1 MSKKHQYILRKNGI
15 DADRYLSMRIDKE
28 SIPDG
33 AEVVIQI
40 KDKDTGELRTVPV
53 STAFDGYFGKN
64 SRFYMQVMNDGHVF
78 NPYIHRRFLPAQFQR
93 NIRTAG
99 YNGIHNYVRE
109 QYSWNYAVRFLK
121 EECAKLAMLQR
132 RDPEAFRERSQ
143 FFTLRDIQNILRDY
157 CVMVMNVLTTAESD
171 AVSSRRPRQRK
182 EEICVFVKGI
192 GMIRVDHIRPMK
204 YRFEK
209 FCDAVDAVRS
219 YGELSVLMQRFDFCK
234 LDPKI
239 RTSEL
244 FARRFVESGAFYTL
258 KQKIMFEGFSLGGRD
273 VMDDLRLLKE
283 RGRNGYMN
291 LYRAVSA

>member
-15 DADRYLSMRIDKE
+15 DSDRYLSMRIDKE

-40 KDKDTGELRTVPV
+40 KDKDTGELHTVPM
-53 STAFDGYFGKN
+53 SMAFDGYFGKN

-78 NPYIHRRFLPAQFQR
+78 NPYIHCRFLPAQFQR
-93 NIRTAG
+93 NIRAAG

-109 QYSWNYAVRFLK
+109 QYNWNYVVRFLK
-121 EECAKLAMLQR
+121 EECTKLAMLQR
-132 RDPEAFRERSQ
+132 RDPEAFQERSQ
-143 FFTLRDIQNILRDY
+143 FFTLRDMQNILRDY
-157 CVMVMNVLTTAESD
+157 CVMVRNVLITAEND
-171 AVSSRRPRQRK
+171 AASSRRYRQRK
-182 EEICVFVKGI
+182 EEIIVFVKGI

-209 FCDAVDAVRS
+209 FCDAVAATRS

-239 RTSEL
+239 LTSDL

-291 LYRAVSA
+291 LYRAVNA